1 MLFAQKQYL
10 KFVGVAAL
18 NAAVFITVRMKM
30 HKASSKLNE
39 LNTEDFYEIHH
50 FSQISNLYIN
60 PNELDN
66 IKVSIAS
73 DTNGTYEWFGY
84 KYKNVYFLFK
94 KYNNQDYWSLF
105 VDLQMCEVAKEN
117 FNEIYEEFLLK
128 QECNEFKVLWEN
140 KKIIN
145 KN

>member
-73 DTNGTYEWFGY
+73 DTNGTYESGLDIIIKMYISF
-84 KYKNVYFLFK
+84 
-94 KYNNQDYWSLF
+94 S
-105 VDLQMCEVAKEN
+105 
-117 FNEIYEEFLLK
+117 
-128 QECNEFKVLWEN
+128 
-140 KKIIN
+140 KI
-145 KN
+145 

>member
-117 FNEIYEEFLLK
+117 FNEIYEEYLLK
-128 QECNEFKVLWEN
+128 QECNEFKVIKKK